1 VKEERNRIRK
11 IENYGRPKEERGR
24 LSGGK
29 KGMSKVEET
38 EEETV
43 RK

>member
-11 IENYGRPKEERGR
+11 IENYGRYKEERGG
-24 LSGGK
+24 LNGGK
-29 KGMSKVEET
+29 KGMSEVQET

>member
-1 VKEERNRIRK
+1 VKEERKRIRK
-11 IENYGRPKEERGR
+11 IEKHGRCKEERGG
-24 LSGGK
+24 LSGVK
-29 KGMSKVEET
+29 KGMSEVQET